1 MSRKIQSAF
10 KLYFKSIFYK
20 PLFTVI
26 TFAVNILSIA
36 MICLICSFNEAEF
49 GRMSEF
55 IFVPYSM
62 LSYSGVFAAI
72 TTLSKFYMS
81 TPLHEDII
89 KKVQPVISIVK
100 CLFVTAL
107 VVIFNNIGISNGNTT
122 VEGFSDVLIVSA
134 WSMFFILISSSMHP
148 GIRLMVTMLSNLI
161 PFMIFPILFRVFD
174 DGNSTMGFGLSLGT
188 AAIIFAVTFIAG
200 SVLSF
205 VLAGICYKRRKPAP
219 ATVQSKI

>member
-1 MSRKIQSAF
+1 MTGKTLSAI
-10 KLYFKSIFYK
+10 KLYFRTIFYK

-26 TFAVNILSIA
+26 TITVNIMSIA
-36 MICLICSFNEAEF
+36 MICLICTFNEAEF

-55 IFVPYSM
+55 IFVPYAM
-62 LSYSGVFAAI
+62 FSYSGVFAAI

-107 VVIFNNIGISNGNTT
+107 IVIFGNIGISNGNTT

-134 WSMFFILISSSMHP
+134 WSMFFIIISASMHP
-148 GIRLMVTMLSNLI
+148 GIRLIVTMLSNLI
-161 PFMIFPILFRVFD
+161 PFFLFPVLFRVFD
-174 DGNSTMGFGLSLGT
+174 NGNPTMGFGLSLET
-188 AAIIFAVTFIAG
+188 SALIFAVTFIAG

-205 VLAGICYKRRKPAP
+205 VIAVICYKRRKPAP

>member
-1 MSRKIQSAF
+1 MSGKTLSAI
-10 KLYFKSIFYK
+10 KLYFRTIFYK

-26 TFAVNILSIA
+26 TFLVNITSIA
-36 MICLICSFNEAEF
+36 MICLICRFNEAEF

-62 LSYSGVFAAI
+62 LSYSAIFSAI

-89 KKVQPVISIVK
+89 KKVQPLISIAK

-107 VVIFNNIGISNGNTT
+107 VVIFSSIGISNGDTT
-122 VEGFSDVLIVSA
+122 PEGFSDVLIVSS
-134 WSMFFILISSSMHP
+134 WSIFFILISASMHP
-148 GIRLMVTMLSNLI
+148 GIRIIVTMLTNII
-161 PFMIFPILFRVFD
+161 PFMLFPMLFKVFD
-174 DGNSTMGFGLSLGT
+174 NGNPTMGFGLSLET
-188 AAIIFAVTFIAG
+188 SALIFAVTFIAG

-205 VLAGICYKRRKPAP
+205 VFAGICYKRRKPAP
-219 ATVQSKI
+219 AAVQSRI